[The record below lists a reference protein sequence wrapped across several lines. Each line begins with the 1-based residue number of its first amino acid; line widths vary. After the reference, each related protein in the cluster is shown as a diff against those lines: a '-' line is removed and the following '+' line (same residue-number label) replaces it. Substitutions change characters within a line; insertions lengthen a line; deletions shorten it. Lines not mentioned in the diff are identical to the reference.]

1 MAVKCPRCSNENPDD
16 SDYCRKCAAPIRSSN
31 GDLRSATL
39 LAGGMVNASEG
50 ERVFAGK
57 YRMLGELGR
66 GGMGVVYK
74 AEDIQLE
81 RCVALKFLS
90 AELTE
95 EPEAR
100 ERFFREAKAAAALSH
115 NHICTV
121 YEIGEEGHQLF
132 IAMEYIEGR
141 SLRQR
146 IAQGPLP
153 QAEALEAA
161 IQVAEGLIEAH
172 KKKIIHRDIKP
183 GNIMLTEKGAA
194 KVLDFGL
201 AKALG
206 RSLITREARA
216 MGTAAYMSPEQA
228 RGLPVDYRT
237 DIWSLGVVLYEML
250 AGRLPFKGEHDQSI
264 IFSLLT
270 QEPEPLSKIRPDVP
284 GGLQQIVAKALA
296 KDPSGRYQSMEELRD
311 DLKAAAAGLKPLKA
325 KTGPFRGRVL
335 GLKKKYAWAGLGGLV
350 VLSALALIFFRAP
363 RGPGRDSIAVLPLE
377 NLSGDP
383 GQEYFS
389 DGVHEA
395 LITELGRLEGLKRVI
410 ARGSVMRFKG
420 SKTPLREIARELK
433 VGVLMTGAVLRAGG
447 RVRITAQLIDA
458 DSETQVWAQSYERDL
473 VDVLSL
479 QNELVSA
486 ITREVNVKLSPQEAT
501 RLAGAPRVHPE
512 A

>member
-1 MAVKCPRCSNENPDD
+1 MDL
-16 SDYCRKCAAPIRSSN
+16 RKKMLDHSLESN
-31 GDLRSATL
+31 GLY
-39 LAGGMVNASEG
+39 
-50 ERVFAGK
+50 
-57 YRMLGELGR
+57 YRL
-66 GGMGVVYK
+66 
-74 AEDIQLE
+74 
-81 RCVALKFLS
+81 
-90 AELTE
+90 
-95 EPEAR
+95 
-100 ERFFREAKAAAALSH
+100 
-115 NHICTV
+115 
-121 YEIGEEGHQLF
+121 
-132 IAMEYIEGR
+132 
-141 SLRQR
+141 
-146 IAQGPLP
+146 
-153 QAEALEAA
+153 
-161 IQVAEGLIEAH
+161 
-172 KKKIIHRDIKP
+172 
-183 GNIMLTEKGAA
+183 
-194 KVLDFGL
+194 
-201 AKALG
+201 
-206 RSLITREARA
+206 
-216 MGTAAYMSPEQA
+216 
-228 RGLPVDYRT
+228 
-237 DIWSLGVVLYEML
+237 
-250 AGRLPFKGEHDQSI
+250 SI

-458 DSETQVWAQSYERDL
+458 DSAAQVWARSYERDL
-473 VDVLSL
+473 VAVLSL

-512 A
+512 P